1 MVGASKRVYHGAVST
16 HSRPKAAG
24 SFCQIQKD
32 QIICFNTQPPEG
44 GWMAG
49 YYAQEDKAQ
58 FQHTAARRRLVHLI
72 PNLCRPQNVSTHS
85 RPKAA
90 GMVETRRCLSM
101 VCFNTQPPE
110 GGWILLM
117 RDFLFPRRVSTHSRP
132 KAAGHGLHPR
142 IAYNN
147 KFQHTAARRRLGLRI
162 KAGTR
167 ILGFNTQPPE
177 GGWFDVMDT
186 VLGRQMFQ
194 HTAAR
199 RRLAKPNS
207 CLAFVQRFQHT
218 AARRRLGRSGQSR
231 TGRCHVSTHSRPKA
245 AGTTATAN
253 RCYTSPFQHTAAR
266 RRLERQYRPLRQN
279 YVCFNT
285 QPPEGGWRLNSPRLT
300 K

>member
-24 SFCQIQKD
+24 SFCQIRKD

-218 AARRRLGRSGQSR
+218 AARRRLG
-231 TGRCHVSTHSRPKA
+231 
-245 AGTTATAN
+245 
-253 RCYTSPFQHTAAR
+253 
-266 RRLERQYRPLRQN
+266 LL
-279 YVCFNT
+279 
-285 QPPEGGWRLNSPRLT
+285 
-300 K
+300 